1 MNADCKKWAGLAA
14 KAKDEVTKNRKLIEE
29 LRTDALEKDTCI
41 DRL

>member
-1 MNADCKKWAGLAA
+1 MNVDCKKWAGLAA
-14 KAKDEVTKNRKLIEE
+14 KAKDEVTESEKLIEE